1 MTILV
6 VFRSRSIIIRQVID
20 QGTAN
25 LSPLAQVDEVSTPE
39 NNWLNWKTA
48 PLPKYL

>member
-6 VFRSRSIIIRQVID
+6 VFRSCSIIIRQVID

-25 LSPLAQVDEVSTPE
+25 LSPLAQVDEVPTPE